1 MHRASGTGGSGSAA
15 TGTGGG
21 ARVGAGNGSI
31 GAVTVREGVRVGKNT
46 ENKYEDAKSVERVV
60 RNCVGNME
68 NNQRAKKC
76 CYGTWKTTNVQR
88 GAVMESSGVPE

>member
-1 MHRASGTGGSGSAA
+1 MHSDAILSHIAVSPLLFPFLVMYLKLQRGSGNGSGAA

-21 ARVGAGNGSI
+21 AGN
-31 GAVTVREGVRVGKNT
+31 VTVREGVRVGKNM

-68 NNQRAKKC
+68 NNQRAKRC
-76 CYGTWKTTNVQR
+76 CYG
-88 GAVMESSGVPE
+88 E